1 MEISNFVMRIIKDD
15 ILEQF
20 FITKEKF
27 KSENYSLFFN
37 LFIIGLLTNKI
48 KIK

>member
-27 KSENYSLFFN
+27 KSENYSLFFKR
-37 LFIIGLLTNKI
+37 FYR
-48 KIK
+48 